1 MGVGLGVQA
10 VDSFEVEIEQL
21 TVHRLEQRLSRLLA
35 RLPASTSDEPIAV
48 IADLKSCKMQ
58 LIHQPTLLRL
68 WC

>member
-35 RLPASTSDEPIAV
+35 RLRRQHV
-48 IADLKSCKMQ
+48 
-58 LIHQPTLLRL
+58 
-68 WC
+68 